1 MTAVDIVM
9 QHGME
14 RLLLQGWGGDLLAY
28 GLSHNMGADWKRR
41 LLQGQNDNQRGRG
54 RLLETGRLLD
64 EGGAKSNHNGNRK
77 ERILNG
83 Q

>member
-28 GLSHNMGADWKRR
+28 GLSHNMGARCSSDLAAR
-41 LLQGQNDNQRGRG
+41 LFSPSHEFSYYPNVQ
-54 RLLETGRLLD
+54 
-64 EGGAKSNHNGNRK
+64 K
-77 ERILNG
+77 
-83 Q
+83 

>member
-28 GLSHNMGADWKRR
+28 GLSHNMGAYWMRAA
-41 LLQGQNDNQRGRG
+41 L
-54 RLLETGRLLD
+54 
-64 EGGAKSNHNGNRK
+64 NRIITVI
-77 ERILNG
+77 ERKG
-83 Q
+83 F

>member
-41 LLQGQNDNQRGRG
+41 LLQGQNDNQRG
-54 RLLETGRLLD
+54 
-64 EGGAKSNHNGNRK
+64 GGDAY
-77 ERILNG
+77 
-83 Q
+83 